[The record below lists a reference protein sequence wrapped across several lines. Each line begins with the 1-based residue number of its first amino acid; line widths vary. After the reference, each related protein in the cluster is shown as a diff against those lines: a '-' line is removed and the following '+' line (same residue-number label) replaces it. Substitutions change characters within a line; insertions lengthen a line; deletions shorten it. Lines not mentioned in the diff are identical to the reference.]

1 MHKSHAPM
9 YICSVELIENSH
21 APMAHALRTYVE
33 SIRAD
38 NVLRTLICTSHMR
51 GCMVNNSLDLV
62 ENILQEV

>member
-1 MHKSHAPM
+1 
-9 YICSVELIENSH
+9 
-21 APMAHALRTYVE
+21 MAHALRTYVE